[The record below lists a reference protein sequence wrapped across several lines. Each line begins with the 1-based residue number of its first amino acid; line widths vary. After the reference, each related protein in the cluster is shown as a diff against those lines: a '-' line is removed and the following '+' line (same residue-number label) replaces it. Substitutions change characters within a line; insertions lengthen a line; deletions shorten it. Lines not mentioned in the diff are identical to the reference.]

1 MYSEAETEPWGHHAQ
16 FPKAPPRS
24 SLTRQLWETSHSFL
38 INIHPCPSVSVALA
52 VQASLTRLPGLAI
65 LKAQLILAAHQHSF
79 IFCVPKQVTNTPD
92 CRIDFWSIRCWR
104 RMPAHCLRTPRAQ
117 RSRTSTAAFFSRP
130 LPGSSTGPLCSFV
143 SGVFRTQLSMRIS
156 CWTEAKAT
164 WMPLET
170 TRFSYA
176 REFVFQHK
184 YASPM
189 RP

>member
-1 MYSEAETEPWGHHAQ
+1 MPS
-16 FPKAPPRS
+16 FPASPRS
-24 SLTRQLWETSHSFL
+24 SLAHQLWETSHSFL

-104 RMPAHCLRTPRAQ
+104 SMPAHCLRTPKSPKVQDLHCCLLLTTPTWDFHRA
-117 RSRTSTAAFFSRP
+117 SVLICFW
-130 LPGSSTGPLCSFV
+130 
-143 SGVFRTQLSMRIS
+143 GVQNSQLSMRIS

-184 YASPM
+184 YACPI